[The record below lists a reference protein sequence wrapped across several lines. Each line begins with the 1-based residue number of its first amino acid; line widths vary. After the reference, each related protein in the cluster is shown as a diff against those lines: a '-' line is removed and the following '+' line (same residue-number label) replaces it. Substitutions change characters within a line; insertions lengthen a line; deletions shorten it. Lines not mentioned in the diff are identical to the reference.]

1 MDYRPLGRTGIQVS
15 SICLGTM
22 TWGGRGFWEVIGK
35 LGQDAVDDQLS
46 RAIDA
51 GVNFIDTANVYH
63 EGLSEEMLGQAVRN
77 LDVSRHQ
84 LVLATKVRGR
94 MRPGPNG
101 AGNTRAHIMV
111 EVEASLRRL
120 GTDYI
125 DLYQIHGYDP
135 LTPMD
140 ETLRALDDLV
150 RSGKVRHVG
159 VSNHAAWRIAKAL
172 GISAREGLARFETVQ
187 AYYTLAGRDLE
198 REVVPLCLEES
209 VGILVWSP
217 LAGGLLSG
225 KFARDQD
232 GPKDARRAS
241 FDFPPVDRDRAF
253 TCIDAMRPIAQAH
266 DCSVARVAQAW
277 LLHQPGVTAIIIG
290 AKSPAQL
297 DDNLQAAAL
306 TLTSEERAALDE
318 VSALPPEYPGW
329 MEAWQN
335 RDRLGTGEG

>member
-63 EGLSEEMLGQAVRN
+63 EGLSEEMLGQGVRN

-253 TCIDAMRPIAQAH
+253 ACIDAMRPIAQAH

-290 AKSPAQL
+290 AKSPEQL

>member
-253 TCIDAMRPIAQAH
+253 T
-266 DCSVARVAQAW
+266 
-277 LLHQPGVTAIIIG
+277 
-290 AKSPAQL
+290 
-297 DDNLQAAAL
+297 
-306 TLTSEERAALDE
+306 
-318 VSALPPEYPGW
+318 
-329 MEAWQN
+329 
-335 RDRLGTGEG
+335 